1 MNRNILP
8 PLSYYPQLQ
17 NIENLD
23 ISNGGNFTRSQT
35 ATNPSNI
42 NNNQNSNN
50 YLATQNLLKEIRDI
64 KTTIKNQLQNQ
75 NELQQKLIE
84 SYKLI
89 SQQDNIIRVNT
100 LKINEH
106 DEKLKSILSSINNF
120 LKITEKTN
128 ISISDCQNKINNIL
142 LPIDVFNNF
151 KNQII
156 NNNVSVNENIKKLFA
171 MNDNN
176 NLIFNDLKNVD
187 ENNLRLLLNKIK
199 TINDKQDSFNAKINQ
214 ENVNFINEHNNVIL
228 SKINQ
233 LKDYIDETNK
243 NISEEINCRKFNDE
257 KIFTDITNIITK
269 KYEDRFKIIEKNSLE
284 TEKNLINMNKDYIK
298 TFQDILSKQKE
309 GNETEFSNLKNMLEI
324 GLRNNQLIY
333 EDDIKEMKKLISTL
347 KCDFNENKSIVD
359 KIDSFVKENIKIM
372 NEFEEKGEINFADFA
387 KRISLIDKETKKF
400 SEDSK
405 NELIAEI
412 KSEIEKEQNERFE
425 YQKKVDENINNKLYS
440 YDKKIADLIEKCKI
454 LENLSKNKYESGT
467 GNKNVLGIN
476 NIDLNDVYENKIN
489 KLNNDLLESNKKL
502 REDLDTK
509 ISDIKTFIKNN
520 FDEYSK
526 HVDNDLYKKFEVLST
541 DIKEKSDKTKVE
553 LDGKMQEYI
562 AEAEERLKEKFEK
575 KVA

>member
-23 ISNGGNFTRSQT
+23 VSNGGNFARSQT
-35 ATNPSNI
+35 ATNPPNI
-42 NNNQNSNN
+42 NSSQNSNN
-50 YLATQNLLKEIRDI
+50 YLSTQNILKEIREI

-84 SYKLI
+84 SYKLM

-106 DEKLKSILSSINNF
+106 DEKIKSILSSINNF
-120 LKITEKTN
+120 LKITERTN
-128 ISISDCQNKINNIL
+128 NSISDCQNKINNVL
-142 LPIDVFNNF
+142 LPTDVFNNF

-156 NNNVSVNENIKKLFA
+156 NNNLSINENIKKLFA
-171 MNDNN
+171 INDNN

-187 ENNLRLLLNKIK
+187 ENNLNLLLNKIK
-199 TINDKQDSFNAKINQ
+199 IITDKQDSFNAKINQ
-214 ENVNFINEHNNVIL
+214 QNINFINEHNNVIL

-243 NISEEINCRKFNDE
+243 SISEEINCRKFNDE
-257 KIFTDITNIITK
+257 KIFQDITNIITK
-269 KYEDRFKIIEKNSLE
+269 KYEDRFKIVEKNSLE

-298 TFQDILSKQKE
+298 TFQEILSKQKE
-309 GNETEFSNLKNMLEI
+309 GNETEFGNLKNMLEI

-333 EDDIKEMKKLISTL
+333 EDDIQGMKKLISNL

-372 NEFEEKGEINFADFA
+372 NDFLIKGESNFDDFA
-387 KRISLIDKETKKF
+387 KKINSIDIETKKF

-405 NELIAEI
+405 NELITEI
-412 KSEIEKEQNERFE
+412 KTEIEKEQNERFE
-425 YQKKVDENINNKLYS
+425 YQKKVTEEINNKLYS
-440 YDKKIADLIEKCKI
+440 YDKKISDLMENSKI
-454 LENLSKNKYESGT
+454 LENLAKNKYDT

-476 NIDLNDVYENKIN
+476 NIDLDNVYENKIN

-502 REDLDTK
+502 REELDTK
-509 ISDIKTFIKNN
+509 VSEIKTFIKIN

-526 HVDNDLYKKFEVLST
+526 QVDNDLYKKFDVLST
-541 DIKEKSDKTKVE
+541 DMKEKSDKTKVD
-553 LDGKMQEYI
+553 LDGKMQQYI
-562 AEAEERLKEKFEK
+562 AEAEERLKKQFAK
-575 KVA
+575 